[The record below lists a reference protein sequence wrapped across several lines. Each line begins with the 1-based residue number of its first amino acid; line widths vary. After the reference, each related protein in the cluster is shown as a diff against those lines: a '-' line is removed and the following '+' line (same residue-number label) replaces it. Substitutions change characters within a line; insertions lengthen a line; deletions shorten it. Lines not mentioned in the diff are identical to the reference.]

1 MGGYDF
7 MVVLWIIFIIVGLFR
22 IRDDYRDFIK
32 TKEKMIIS
40 LGTKLSMFTGG
51 IAMTLFGIG
60 GLIYLLTNPGQF
72 VFDIRD
78 ASHNHLLCLRC

>member
-7 MVVLWIIFIIVGLFR
+7 MVVLWVVFIIVGMFR
-22 IRDDYRDFIK
+22 IRDDYKDFIK
-32 TKEKMIIS
+32 TKEKMIVS

-60 GLIYLLTNPGQF
+60 GLIYLLTNPGLF
-72 VFDIRD
+72 V
-78 ASHNHLLCLRC
+78 

>member
-7 MVVLWIIFIIVGLFR
+7 IVVLWIIFIIVGLFR

-72 VFDIRD
+72 V
-78 ASHNHLLCLRC
+78 

>member
-40 LGTKLSMFTGG
+40 LGMKLSMFTGG

-72 VFDIRD
+72 V
-78 ASHNHLLCLRC
+78 

>member
-7 MVVLWIIFIIVGLFR
+7 MVVLWVVFIVVGLFR
-22 IRDDYRDFIK
+22 IWDDYREFIK
-32 TKEKMIIS
+32 TNEKMIIS

-60 GLIYLLTNPGQF
+60 GLIYLLTNPGLF
-72 VFDIRD
+72 V
-78 ASHNHLLCLRC
+78 

>member
-32 TKEKMIIS
+32 TKQKMIIS
-40 LGTKLSMFTGG
+40 LGTKFSMFTGG

-60 GLIYLLTNPGQF
+60 GLIYLLANPGLF
-72 VFDIRD
+72 V
-78 ASHNHLLCLRC
+78 

>member
-60 GLIYLLTNPGQF
+60 GLVYLLTNPGLF
-72 VFDIRD
+72 
-78 ASHNHLLCLRC
+78 L

>member
-7 MVVLWIIFIIVGLFR
+7 MVVLWVIFIIVGLFR
-22 IRDDYRDFIK
+22 IRDDYREFVE

-60 GLIYLLTNPGQF
+60 GLIYLLSNPELF
-72 VFDIRD
+72 
-78 ASHNHLLCLRC
+78 A

>member
-1 MGGYDF
+1 MGGYEF

-72 VFDIRD
+72 V
-78 ASHNHLLCLRC
+78 

>member
-7 MVVLWIIFIIVGLFR
+7 MVVLWVVFIVVGLFR

-60 GLIYLLTNPGQF
+60 GLIYLLTNPGLF
-72 VFDIRD
+72 V
-78 ASHNHLLCLRC
+78 

>member
-51 IAMTLFGIG
+51 IAMTVFGIG
-60 GLIYLLTNPGQF
+60 GLIYLLTNPELF
-72 VFDIRD
+72 
-78 ASHNHLLCLRC
+78 A

>member
-1 MGGYDF
+1 MNMGGYDF

-60 GLIYLLTNPGQF
+60 GLIYLLSNPGLF
-72 VFDIRD
+72 T
-78 ASHNHLLCLRC
+78 

>member
-22 IRDDYRDFIK
+22 IRDDYRDFVK

-60 GLIYLLTNPGQF
+60 GLIYLLTNPGLF
-72 VFDIRD
+72 V
-78 ASHNHLLCLRC
+78 

>member
-7 MVVLWIIFIIVGLFR
+7 MVVLWFIFIIVGLFR

-72 VFDIRD
+72 V
-78 ASHNHLLCLRC
+78 

>member
-40 LGTKLSMFTGG
+40 LRTKLSMFTGG

-72 VFDIRD
+72 V
-78 ASHNHLLCLRC
+78 

>member
-7 MVVLWIIFIIVGLFR
+7 MVFLWIIFIIVGLFR

-72 VFDIRD
+72 I
-78 ASHNHLLCLRC
+78 

>member
-60 GLIYLLTNPGQF
+60 GLVYLLTNPGLF
-72 VFDIRD
+72 I
-78 ASHNHLLCLRC
+78 

>member
-32 TKEKMIIS
+32 TKEKIIIS
-40 LGTKLSMFTGG
+40 LGMKLSMFTGG

-72 VFDIRD
+72 V
-78 ASHNHLLCLRC
+78 

>member
-40 LGTKLSMFTGG
+40 LGAKLSMFTGG
-51 IAMTLFGIG
+51 IAMTVFGVG

-72 VFDIRD
+72 V
-78 ASHNHLLCLRC
+78 

>member
-7 MVVLWIIFIIVGLFR
+7 MVVLWVVFVVVGLFR
-22 IRDDYRDFIK
+22 IRDDYREFIK

-60 GLIYLLTNPGQF
+60 GLIYLLTNPELF
-72 VFDIRD
+72 
-78 ASHNHLLCLRC
+78 A

>member
-22 IRDDYRDFIK
+22 IRDEYREFIK

-72 VFDIRD
+72 V
-78 ASHNHLLCLRC
+78 

>member
-32 TKEKMIIS
+32 TKEKIIIS
-40 LGTKLSMFTGG
+40 LGTRLSMFTGG
-51 IAMTLFGIG
+51 LAMTLFGIG

-72 VFDIRD
+72 V
-78 ASHNHLLCLRC
+78 

>member
-40 LGTKLSMFTGG
+40 LGTKFSMFTGG

-60 GLIYLLTNPGQF
+60 GLIYLLANPGLF
-72 VFDIRD
+72 V
-78 ASHNHLLCLRC
+78 

>member
-22 IRDDYRDFIK
+22 FRDDYRDFIK
-32 TKEKMIIS
+32 TKEKMGIS

-72 VFDIRD
+72 V
-78 ASHNHLLCLRC
+78 

>member
-22 IRDDYRDFIK
+22 IRDDYRDFVK

-60 GLIYLLTNPGQF
+60 GLIYLLANPGLF
-72 VFDIRD
+72 V
-78 ASHNHLLCLRC
+78 

>member
-51 IAMTLFGIG
+51 IAMTVFGIG
-60 GLIYLLTNPGQF
+60 GLIYLLTNPGLF
-72 VFDIRD
+72 V
-78 ASHNHLLCLRC
+78 

>member
-7 MVVLWIIFIIVGLFR
+7 MVVLWIISIIVGLFR

-60 GLIYLLTNPGQF
+60 GLIYLLANPELF
-72 VFDIRD
+72 
-78 ASHNHLLCLRC
+78 A

>member
-7 MVVLWIIFIIVGLFR
+7 MMVLWVIFIIVGMFR
-22 IRDDYRDFIK
+22 IRDDYKDFIK
-32 TKEKMIIS
+32 AKEKMIVS

-60 GLIYLLTNPGQF
+60 GLIYLLTNPELF
-72 VFDIRD
+72 V
-78 ASHNHLLCLRC
+78 